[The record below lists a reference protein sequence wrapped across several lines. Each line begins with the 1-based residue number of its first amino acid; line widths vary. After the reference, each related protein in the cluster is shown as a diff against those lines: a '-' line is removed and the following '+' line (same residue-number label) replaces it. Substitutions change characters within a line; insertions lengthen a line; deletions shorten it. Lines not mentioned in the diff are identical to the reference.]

1 MKKTIIKRKELTK
14 NDFSENTTIPSCF
27 LRKTALSEKLFSRNK
42 ANFEKLRINTSTC
55 MRKAYSNLPPKPT
68 KPQSQSKPISY
79 PPPTIHL
86 PTALLSRAD
95 SPPPNSYLSHRVWI
109 QIFHWTK
116 GAKSGKCNNNN
127 NRWAGVN

>member
-1 MKKTIIKRKELTK
+1 MVKISYYPVKKQLKMKKTIIKREELTK

-68 KPQSQSKPISY
+68 KPQSQLKPISRRN
-79 PPPTIHL
+79 PVCK
-86 PTALLSRAD
+86 
-95 SPPPNSYLSHRVWI
+95 NI
-109 QIFHWTK
+109 QLHNKAEK
-116 GAKSGKCNNNN
+116 GDFTDRNKKSG
-127 NRWAGVN
+127 R